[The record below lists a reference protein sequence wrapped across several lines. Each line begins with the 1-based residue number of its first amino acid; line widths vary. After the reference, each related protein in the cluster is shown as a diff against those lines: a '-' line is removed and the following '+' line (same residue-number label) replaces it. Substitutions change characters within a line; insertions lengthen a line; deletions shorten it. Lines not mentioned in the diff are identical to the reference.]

1 MMIIPY
7 LIFRLK
13 GIDETK
19 KSLICYI
26 ALIECLTC
34 LQGTQANTIIA
45 AIFLTAFLSFENRN
59 YWLAAVV
66 IVIGFY
72 IKIFP
77 LAALSLCIFYPGKIN
92 FLLKFLVAFVL
103 IGFIPA
109 MLIGPTELFWQYKN
123 WLRMVVEYQH
133 NNYGVSVIGFIGANF
148 GISDMGKVLVQ
159 AAGLFLLGIG
169 YTRPHL
175 FSNYMYRLFFLSALM
190 IWVALFNHGAEDF
203 SYSISIIGIGIWYVC
218 QPKNNLLNWFLV
230 LFILIAC
237 VSPIDP
243 TPKPIIHFVIAHKLK
258 AIPYAVMW
266 LVITYQLVF
275 KKNTFFNDK
284 RLMTG

>member
-7 LIFRLK
+7 LIFRFK
-13 GIDETK
+13 GIEETK

-45 AIFLTAFLSFENRN
+45 AILLTAFLSFENRN
-59 YWLAAVV
+59 YWLAAVI

-92 FLLKFLVAFVL
+92 FLIKFLVAFVL
-103 IGFIPA
+103 IGLIPA
-109 MLIGPTELFWQYKN
+109 TLIGPTELFWQYKN

-133 NNYGVSVIGFIGANF
+133 NNYGVSVMGFIGANF
-148 GISDMGKVLVQ
+148 GISDLGKVLVQ
-159 AAGLFLLGIG
+159 ATGVILIGIG
-169 YTRPHL
+169 CTRPKL
-175 FSNYMYRLFFLSALM
+175 FGNYMYRLFFLSGLM

-218 QPKNNLLNWFLV
+218 QPKNRWLNWFMV
-230 LFILIAC
+230 IFILIAC

-258 AIPYAVMW
+258 AIPYGVMW
-266 LVITYQLVF
+266 LVITYQLLF
-275 KKNTFFNDK
+275 KKYTFFDDK
-284 RLMTG
+284 RLMTC